1 MSLLENRVET
11 SVHSDESQTSGFK
24 TPTDY
29 TIVAANIF
37 SGSMSPVNVK
47 DMIIELSYFEDMFG
61 CVVSGNCVIHDAQN
75 IMSSMQ
81 FNGNEYIRISF
92 GKTDDNCIDKM
103 FRIYKC
109 STRNRSVGTNQESY
123 IIYFCSDELVLSEQ
137 SRVSKSYSG
146 KTIKFII
153 NDILK
158 NYLLVDENIVN
169 ENSLEDTKGVYDF
182 VIPNMKPFEAIHY
195 VSQYATSAYNPS
207 IVHDMVFYENRYGYI
222 FVSLATLF
230 KQTIYYSYDQRPKNM
245 PESKYTDP
253 VKFVN
258 NIISFKILNSF
269 DTLTDSIN
277 GKSANK
283 TMSIDPLLRSVKSI
297 LYNSVGQ
304 QAMGGT
310 LNSGPTNNNLKN
322 RFGKTQYENY
332 DSNIKTVIGQNS
344 RENNEFIKNTQQP
357 QKNFNSGSVASQRS
371 SLMNL
376 INTNRVKVVV
386 GGDPNITVGRVVELN
401 IYETGPN
408 SGENVVEPDPQ
419 YSGKY
424 LISAVRHLMNGTG
437 YYTIMEC
444 IKDSMSEPYNNVN
457 NNSEIIKQVTSG
469 KM

>member
-1 MSLLENRVET
+1 MSLISNKLET
-11 SVHSDESQTSGFK
+11 SVFSDESQTSGFK

-37 SGSMSPVNVK
+37 SGTMSPVDFK
-47 DMIIELSYFEDMFG
+47 DMIVELSYFEDMFG
-61 CVVSGNCVIHDAQN
+61 CVASGNCVIHDAQN

-81 FNGNEYIRISF
+81 FNGNEYIRLSF

-109 STRNRSVGTNQESY
+109 STRNRSVGNNQESY
-123 IIYFCSDELVLSEQ
+123 VIYFCSDELLLSEQ

-146 KTIKFII
+146 KTVKFII

-158 NYLLVDENIVN
+158 NYLLVDEKIVN
-169 ENSLEDTKGVYDF
+169 ENSLEDTKGGYDF

-195 VSQYATSAYNPS
+195 VSQYATSSYNPYT
-207 IVHDMVFYENRYGYI
+207 VHDMVFYENRYGYT

-245 PESKYTDP
+245 PESKYNDP

-269 DTLTDSIN
+269 DTLTDSVT

-283 TMSIDPLLRSVKSI
+283 TMSIDPLLRSVKSV

-310 LNSGPTNNNLKN
+310 LNAGPTNNNAKN
-322 RFGKTQYENY
+322 RFGNTQYENY
-332 DSNIKTVIGQNS
+332 DSNIKTVVGQNS
-344 RENNEFIKNTQQP
+344 RENNDYIKKSQQP
-357 QKNFNSGSVASQRS
+357 QKSFRSESVASQRS

-444 IKDSMSEPYNNVN
+444 IKDSVNNPYNNVN
-457 NNSEIIKQVTSG
+457 NNSEIMKQVTSG
-469 KM
+469 KL